1 LSKLERG
8 KLTNMTLELMSRV
21 AGAYQVP
28 LLWMVEF
35 LTGESGSSQE
45 GDAQHDKP
53 ASGTMLSQIEAAGP
67 DMHRAIASWLCE
79 HEPELVRTAIRENTS
94 LRRTILLEIA
104 EDLSSQPMAVR
115 DPETEFARRKGDVN
129 RQMANTP
136 WGQDD
141 PES

>member
-1 LSKLERG
+1 LERG

-21 AGAYQVP
+21 AEAYQVP

-35 LTGESGSSQE
+35 LTGESGVIPE
-45 GDAQHDKP
+45 NRAQGGE
-53 ASGTMLSQIEAAGP
+53 SGSGPLISQIEAAGP

-104 EDLSSQPMAVR
+104 EDLSSQPVAVR
-115 DPETEFARRKGDVN
+115 DPETEFARRKGEVN